1 MTRPLRLL
9 LAALFLAVPSAV
21 RAEPAPPIVDVAW
34 LQNHLCGGTV
44 ITLDLRRSRQ
54 NFAAPP
60 MPGRAHSDYSGAGGR
75 ARRDG
80 VENMVPEPER
90 LERLIGSL
98 GIANANHVVL
108 VTAAIDM
115 FSAAE
120 LARVYFIF
128 RYLGHDAVS
137 ILDGGLGAWTAE
149 WDNDV
154 EIGDV
159 TTTPVNFTARPRPNM
174 IASRAEVEA
183 AVASGAVLVDMRN
196 NDHYLGINSTRV
208 VVRPG
213 TIRGAVNL
221 PMSWLIVNE
230 GLRYRT
236 PAQLRTLWATVGID
250 PKSPQI
256 LFCNS
261 GLESAVGWLA
271 LGAQL
276 RNAQVKLYDGSLAEW
291 SADPGLPMT
300 LTVPLD

>member
-1 MTRPLRLL
+1 MRRWLAAFL
-9 LAALFLAVPSAV
+9 LAFPFAAQ
-21 RAEPAPPIVDVAW
+21 AEPAPPVVDVAW
-34 LQNHLCGGTV
+34 LQDRLCDGTV
-44 ITLDLRRSRQ
+44 ITLDLRRSQQ
-54 NFAAPP
+54 NFAAEHIPCSV
-60 MPGRAHSDYSGAGGR
+60 HSDYYGDGWR
-75 ARRDG
+75 ASRDG
-80 VENMVPEPER
+80 VDNMVPPVER

-98 GIANANHVVL
+98 GIGNANHVVL
-108 VTAAIDM
+108 ATAALDM

-159 TTTPVNFTARPRPNM
+159 TTTPTTFTAQPRTDM
-174 IASRAEVEA
+174 IADRAEVEA
-183 AVASGAVLVDMRN
+183 AFAADVTLVDMRN

-208 VVRPG
+208 VLRPG
-213 TIRGAVNL
+213 TIPGAINL
-221 PMSWLIVNE
+221 PMTWLLVNE
-230 GLRYRT
+230 GLRFRT
-236 PAQLRTLWATVGID
+236 PAQLRTLWAAAGID
-250 PKSPQI
+250 PERRHI

-276 RNAQVKLYDGSLAEW
+276 GNAHVKLYDGSLAEW
-291 SADPGLPMT
+291 SADPSLPMT

>member
-1 MTRPLRLL
+1 LRLL
-9 LAALFLAVPSAV
+9 LAALCLLLPTAL
-21 RAEPAPPIVDVAW
+21 RAEPAPPVVDVAW
-34 LQNHLCGGTV
+34 LQDHLCDGTV
-44 ITLDLRRSRQ
+44 ITLDLRRSQQ
-54 NFAAPP
+54 NFAAEHIPCSV
-60 MPGRAHSDYSGAGGR
+60 HSDYYGDGWR
-75 ARRDG
+75 ASRDG

-90 LERLIGSL
+90 LELLIGNL

-108 VTAAIDM
+108 VTAALDM

-128 RYLGHDAVS
+128 RTLGHEAVS

-159 TTTPVNFTARPRPNM
+159 ATTPVPFTAHPRPDM
-174 IASRAEVEA
+174 IAGRAEVEA
-183 AVASGAVLVDMRN
+183 AVAAGATLVDMRN

-213 TIRGAVNL
+213 TIPGAVNL
-221 PMSWLIVNE
+221 PMTWLVVND

-236 PAQLRTLWATVGID
+236 PAQLRMLWAAAGVD
-250 PKSPQI
+250 PDRPHI

-276 RNAQVKLYDGSLAEW
+276 GNAHVKLYDGSLAEW
-291 SADPGLPMT
+291 SADPSLPMT
-300 LTVPLD
+300 TAVPLD

>member
-1 MTRPLRLL
+1 MRLL
-9 LAALFLAVPSAV
+9 LAALLLALPVAV
-21 RAEPAPPIVDVAW
+21 RAEPAPPLVDVAW
-34 LQNHLCGGTV
+34 LQSHLCNGTV
-44 ITLDLRRSRQ
+44 ITLDLRRSQQ
-54 NFAAPP
+54 NFAAEHIPCSV
-60 MPGRAHSDYSGAGGR
+60 HSDYYGDGWR
-75 ARRDG
+75 ASRDG
-80 VENMVPEPER
+80 VGNKVPPAER

-98 GIANANHVVL
+98 GIANDSHVVL
-108 VTAAIDM
+108 VTAAVDM

-128 RYLGHDAVS
+128 RQLGHEAVS
-137 ILDGGLGAWTAE
+137 ILDGGIGAWTAE

-159 TTTPVNFTARPRPNM
+159 TPTQATFTARPRPDM
-174 IASRAEVEA
+174 IASRAEVAA
-183 AVASGAVLVDMRN
+183 AVASGATLVDMRN

-213 TIRGAVNL
+213 TITGAVNL
-221 PMSWLIVNE
+221 PMSWLVANE

-236 PAQLRTLWATVGID
+236 PAQLRRLWAAAGID
-250 PKSPQI
+250 PDRPQI

-276 RNAQVKLYDGSLAEW
+276 GSDTVKLYDGSLAEW
-291 SADPGLPMT
+291 SADPNLPMT
-300 LTVPLD
+300 TAVPLD